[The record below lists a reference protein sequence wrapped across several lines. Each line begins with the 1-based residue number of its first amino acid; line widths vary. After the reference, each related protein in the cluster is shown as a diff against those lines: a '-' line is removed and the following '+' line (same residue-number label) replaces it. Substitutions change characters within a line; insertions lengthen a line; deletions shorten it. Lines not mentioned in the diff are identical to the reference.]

1 MADSND
7 FTSSEQAIHLA
18 ALRCRILRTL
28 KKRMKQIDPRSVIQI
43 ASDRYPALF
52 HTFRFGKIKPFT
64 GGCHD
69 GQVDLFYCRNP
80 ELQEEEPFP
89 LWMILEATN
98 ITLALGER
106 EYKTPSRAILKE
118 SGYSHR

>member
-1 MADSND
+1 
-7 FTSSEQAIHLA
+7 
-18 ALRCRILRTL
+18 
-28 KKRMKQIDPRSVIQI
+28 MKQIDPRSVIQI
-43 ASDRYPALF
+43 ASDRYPAPF

-64 GGCHD
+64 GGCRD
-69 GQVDLFYCRNP
+69 GQLDLFYYRNP
-80 ELQEEEPFP
+80 ELQEGEPFP

-118 SGYSHR
+118 KWLFSSMSPLLDALLTLVGRHLATHACS